1 MTTTQFRN
9 TVYPLCRL
17 QSSPPAKPGTLRG
30 VVKARERGF
39 RDGVTCY
46 SSKARRSIANARK
59 WSAESVTVC
68 QRTLRCFM
76 CRR

>member
-17 QSSPPAKPGTLRG
+17 RSSPSAKTRRLCG
-30 VVKARERGF
+30 VVKAGGHRL
-39 RDGVTCY
+39 RDGVICY